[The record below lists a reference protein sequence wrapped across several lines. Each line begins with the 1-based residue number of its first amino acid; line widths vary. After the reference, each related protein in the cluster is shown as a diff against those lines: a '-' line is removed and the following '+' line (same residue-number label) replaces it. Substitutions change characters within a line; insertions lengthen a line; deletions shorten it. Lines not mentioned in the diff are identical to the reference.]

1 MSVMYSSTWS
11 ATANPQIYITCQQY
25 TSVMHSKLPC
35 GFVPG
40 EEAFLIGLLAVWW
53 LILRCHDGIHGE
65 AVVGGEGDGVERE
78 VNTLTAAE
86 TITIVAPA
94 RGERGQ
100 RVTGEKG
107 GEGRGRGK
115 GGVQLGEGR
124 CSDTTHPSER

>member
-1 MSVMYSSTWS
+1 MRPSPTSYMYVTYSSTWS
-11 ATANPQIYITCQQY
+11 NSKPSVIYSTCQQY
-25 TSVMHSKLPC
+25 TTVMHSILPC

-40 EEAFLIGLLAVWW
+40 EEAFLIGLLAVWR

-94 RGERGQ
+94 RGERG
-100 RVTGEKG
+100 RGVTGEKG
-107 GEGRGRGK
+107 GEGCGKGK
-115 GGVQLGEGR
+115 GGVQL
-124 CSDTTHPSER
+124 